1 MSTLT
6 RAFTKRH
13 KRPEVSAPMPYR
25 EEKAKGHS
33 RFNSGS
39 IKRSNIS
46 GPVQLISTTNMLA
59 YNAPD
64 LGSIA
69 QSPVSSSSSSSMRS
83 RGNSDV
89 AVSPHSYSSAITT
102 PDVSQ
107 NTSPIDG
114 SPTSYFPKRS
124 ATVTS
129 APRSS
134 TTSTSS
140 TEAPVVPTRALSHT
154 KRSHQDLA
162 RKRSQSGMSP
172 PTLSAPRSN
181 PTLGASLEMFKATPE
196 SHPFSKELA
205 QVNEVAEEFGG
216 PHVLDEDELYL
227 TRKGL
232 HKFTVDDY
240 LAEIEELYG
249 SVFDNKL
256 GPISAGPWL

>member
-25 EEKAKGHS
+25 EEKPKGHA

-64 LGSIA
+64 LSSMA
-69 QSPVSSSSSSSMRS
+69 QSPHSSSSSTRS
-83 RGNSDV
+83 REDSDI
-89 AVSPHSYSSAITT
+89 AFSPHSYSSSITT
-102 PDVSQ
+102 PDLSQ

-114 SPTSYFPKRS
+114 SPGSYFPKRS

-129 APRSS
+129 GPRSS
-134 TTSTSS
+134 TTSASS
-140 TEAPVVPTRALSHT
+140 TDAPLVPTRALSHT

-162 RKRSQSGMSP
+162 RKRSQSRISP

-181 PTLGASLEMFKATPE
+181 PTLGASLENFKSAPE

-205 QVNEVAEEFGG
+205 QVNEVAEEFGN
-216 PHVLDEDELYL
+216 PQILDEEELYL

-249 SVFDNKL
+249 SAFDNKL

>member
-13 KRPEVSAPMPYR
+13 KRPEVSAPMPYH
-25 EEKAKGHS
+25 EEKPKGHA

-64 LGSIA
+64 LSSMT
-69 QSPVSSSSSSSMRS
+69 QSPHSSASSMRS
-83 RGNSDV
+83 REDSDI
-89 AVSPHSYSSAITT
+89 AFSPHSYSSSITT
-102 PDVSQ
+102 PDLSQ

-114 SPTSYFPKRS
+114 SPGSYFPKRS
-124 ATVTS
+124 ATVTNG
-129 APRSS
+129 PRSS
-134 TTSTSS
+134 TTSASS
-140 TEAPVVPTRALSHT
+140 TDAPLVPTRALSHT

-162 RKRSQSGMSP
+162 RKRSQSRISP

-181 PTLGASLEMFKATPE
+181 PTLGASLETFKSAPE

-216 PHVLDEDELYL
+216 PQVLDEEELYL

-249 SVFDNKL
+249 SAFDNKL